1 MKKALLVLAAVA
13 MAASAL
19 AQGTIDFMNRN
30 IPGANGGASYNVP
43 LWVNGTQNGAVTPV
57 GAGTLGVTV
66 GLFEAGGTVPL
77 VTSLLRSDTPANAAF
92 FATATQTARTSQDAG
107 TTPQLFVRAWTTS
120 SGGFAAARTTPGAQW
135 GEWSFTSQPLGGTP
149 ASGGLPVPTPGM
161 TGWGPGTINGGFALE
176 LTPVPEPATVA
187 LGVLGVGA
195 LLLARRR
202 KE

>member
-43 LWVNGTQNGAVTPV
+43 LWVNGTVNGTAGP
-57 GAGTLGVTV
+57 GAGTLPGGVTV

-107 TTPQLFVRAWTTS
+107 TTPQLFVRAWTTA
-120 SGGFAAARTTPGAQW
+120 SGGFAAARNTVGAQW

-161 TGWGPGTINGGFALE
+161 TGWGPGPINGGFALE
-176 LTPVPEPATVA
+176 VTVPEPSTVA

-195 LLLARRR
+195 LLLRRR
-202 KE
+202 KK

>member
-1 MKKALLVLAAVA
+1 

-43 LWVNGTQNGAVTPV
+43 IWANGSSTV
-57 GAGTLGVTV
+57 GAGTLPGGVTV

-77 VTSLLRSDTPANAAF
+77 VTSLMRTDTPGNAAF
-92 FATATQTARTSQDAG
+92 FATATQTATTSQGAG

-149 ASGGLPVPTPGM
+149 AGGGLPVPTPGM
-161 TGWGPGTINGGFALE
+161 TGWGPGTVNGGFALE